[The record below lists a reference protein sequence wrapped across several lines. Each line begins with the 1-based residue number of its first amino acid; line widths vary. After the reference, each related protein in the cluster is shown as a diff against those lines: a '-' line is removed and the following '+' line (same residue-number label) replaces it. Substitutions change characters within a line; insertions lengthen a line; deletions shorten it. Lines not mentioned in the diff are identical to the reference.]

1 MKTIGLVGG
10 TGWISTA
17 EYYKII
23 NEETNRRL
31 GGLEFSRCILFSVN
45 YAEIDNFNK
54 ERNNDGIYS
63 LIRDASKKLIISGAD
78 CIVLCANTLHQ
89 FVDRLEQEI
98 DVPVIHIA
106 EGTAIEIKRKNMK
119 KVGLLGTKQT
129 MEMDFYKSKL
139 NEKNIEVLIPG
150 PDDREYIQQTINNEL
165 IKSVFSDDSRSRFI
179 EICKDLSDKGAEGIV
194 LGCTEIP
201 LLLKQEDI
209 NIPLFNTLLIHS
221 ISAVDFALF
230 GGEK

>member
-10 TGWISTA
+10 TGWISSA
-17 EYYKII
+17 EYYRII

-31 GGLEFSRCILFSVN
+31 GGMEFARCILFSLN
-45 YAEIDNFNK
+45 YGEIDSFN
-54 ERNNDGIYS
+54 RQNNKNGIYS
-63 LIRDASKKLIISGAD
+63 MVLNASLKLINAGAD

-89 FVDRLEQEI
+89 FVERLEPEI
-98 DVPVIHIA
+98 NVPVIHIA
-106 EGTAIEIKRKNMK
+106 KATAAEIMRKNMK
-119 KVGLLGTKQT
+119 KIGLLGTRQT

-139 NEKNIEVLIPG
+139 KEKNIEVLIPE

-165 IKSVFSDDSRSRFI
+165 IRSIFNDSSRARFI
-179 EICKDLSDKGAEGIV
+179 EICKDLSDKGAGGIV

-221 ISAVDFALF
+221 VAAVDFAL
-230 GGEK
+230 GM